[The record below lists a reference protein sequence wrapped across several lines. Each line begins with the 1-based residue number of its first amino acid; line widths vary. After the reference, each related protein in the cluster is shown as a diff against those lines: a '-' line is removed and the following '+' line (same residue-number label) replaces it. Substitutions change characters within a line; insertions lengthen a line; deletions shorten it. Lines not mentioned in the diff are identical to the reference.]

1 MSELD
6 VSVSLA
12 NSDVI
17 REKATVERGHTCAL
31 LLGSQAD
38 NTIIYKTRIRCVWY
52 SGHDIAVYGCFWV
65 IFECHVWTLVHVHVH
80 VYLHTCNR

>member
-38 NTIIYKTRIRCVWY
+38 NTIIYKTRIRCV
-52 SGHDIAVYGCFWV
+52 
-65 IFECHVWTLVHVHVH
+65 
-80 VYLHTCNR
+80 